1 MDFREKLEQFC
12 SSAERSIMQRGAPW
26 SQFLLLPVDH
36 PQRNAIEQQLLAAS
50 QLRRLLQKLEQE
62 LTGLKVADQKPIDFR
77 VYGTYYWRLRFLAD
91 IGLSG
96 DTLGIG
102 HLIRRLEWNQL
113 EDGSFMIGYHA
124 RKRQP
129 LNLVCVTAHLAYCL
143 SRLDRPNSRAVWAA
157 CEHLLSSQRQD
168 GGWHCGPTAHNAA
181 NSSCFGA
188 TITALM
194 ALGQIDSKPLTAVRS
209 AIAFCLNFLQFRREP
224 GCGYDAQHA
233 FCSNKLR
240 YPPHHT
246 GGDIINIIRSLSF
259 FPELIEPGVL
269 QRLINAVIERWDG
282 HHWLTSEK
290 KIPEWAAF
298 DFGQK
303 GQPSDWLTALIL
315 SAIRRIYWAATAND
329 Y

>member
-26 SQFLLLPVDH
+26 SQLLLLPVDH
-36 PQRNAIEQQLLAAS
+36 PQRNAIEQQLLADS
-50 QLRRLLQKLEQE
+50 QLNRLLQKLEQE
-62 LTGLKVADQKPIDFR
+62 LTGLNVADQKPIDFR

-96 DTLGIG
+96 ETLGIG

-113 EDGSFMIGYHA
+113 EDGSFMMGYHA
-124 RKRQP
+124 RKRQA

-143 SRLDRPNSRAVWAA
+143 SRLDNPNSRAVLAA
-157 CEHLLSSQRQD
+157 CEHLLSTQRLD
-168 GGWHCGPTAHNAA
+168 GGWHCGATAHSAT

-194 ALGQIDSKPLTAVRS
+194 ALGQIASKPLASVRS
-209 AIAFCLNFLQFRREP
+209 AIAFCLNFLQSRREP

-259 FPELIEPGVL
+259 FPGLIEPGVL
-269 QRLINAVIERWDG
+269 QLLINAVIERWDG
-282 HHWLTSEK
+282 HHWLTLEK
-290 KIPEWAAF
+290 EIPEWANF
-298 DFGQK
+298 NFGKK
-303 GQPSDWLTALIL
+303 GQPSDWLTALVL
-315 SAIRRIYWAATAND
+315 AAIQRIYWTAKAND
-329 Y
+329 H